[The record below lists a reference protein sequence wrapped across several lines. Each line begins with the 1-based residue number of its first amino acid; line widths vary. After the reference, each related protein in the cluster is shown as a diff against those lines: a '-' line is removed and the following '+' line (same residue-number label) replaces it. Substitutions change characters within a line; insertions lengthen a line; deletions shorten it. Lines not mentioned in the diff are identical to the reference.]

1 MSVRFRALR
10 ADDHLACLALWRLCD
25 AAAARMWE
33 DAAALARLIDR
44 NPSMSWVAEYA
55 GRTIGTVLC
64 GHDGWRGWLYH
75 VAVDPAWRRRG
86 IATAMVSR
94 AQVELAKANVRRV
107 DALMP
112 SGNRDAMQFW
122 TAGGW
127 CLREDL
133 SVMSCDLGVTT
144 LN

>member
-1 MSVRFRALR
+1 
-10 ADDHLACLALWRLCD
+10 
-25 AAAARMWE
+25 MWE

-44 NPSMSWVAEYA
+44 NPSISWVAEYA
-55 GRTIGTVLC
+55 GHTIGTVLC